1 MEIKDRI
8 IAKAREQFFRY
19 GVKSVTMDD
28 IANELGISKKTIYQ
42 HFEDKDALV
51 YQLMKAE
58 MEQDKC
64 EWEKLEKTS
73 KNVIEKTVKSMD
85 LFKQAFTEINPSTL
99 FDIKKYHPN
108 TWQLFQD
115 HKQNFILTT
124 IIKDL
129 REGIEQGLFR
139 DNIKVEILAKL
150 RLEQVEFAF
159 DPQIFP
165 PNKFNI
171 VDVEITLLDH
181 FFRGIM
187 TQKGLQVYEEC
198 L

>member
-1 MEIKDRI
+1 
-8 IAKAREQFFRY
+8 
-19 GVKSVTMDD
+19 MDD
-28 IANELGISKKTIYQ
+28 IANNLGISKKTIYQ

-51 YQLMKAE
+51 YQLMKSE
-58 MEQDKC
+58 LEQDKC
-64 EWEKLEKTS
+64 EWQELERTS

-85 LFKQAFTEINPSTL
+85 LFKQAFTEINPSAF

-115 HKQNFILTT
+115 HKQNFILGT

-139 DNIKVEILAKL
+139 NNIKVEILAKL
-150 RLEQVEFAF
+150 RLEQVEMGF

-165 PNKFNI
+165 ASKFSI
-171 VDVEITLLDH
+171 VDVEVTMLDH

-187 TQKGLQVYEEC
+187 TEKGLCVYEEC